1 MEEIKKKKRKKKKTS
16 SFTLHNVLTV
26 LGITITVMLIPI
38 LMINMVLIVKGTAN
52 NNQPPSIF
60 GVTPLVVL
68 SGSMD
73 DGSYGAIAIGDLIF
87 VKEVDAENLKENEIV
102 AFMEDG
108 YAVTHRIVAVNE
120 VDGKV
125 TYTTRGDANNTDDSI
140 PLEPDNVIGQYFYRI
155 PSVGNF
161 ILYMQTTQ
169 GIILF
174 IGVPLILFAV
184 YDVIRRRIFTKSEL
198 AKQEQLKKELE
209 ELKRRPSQANSY
221 KPVQG
226 QVLKQPNTSPA
237 PTKPAVETAQAQ
249 ASSQSMPQT
258 TPITPPVVTPP
269 EVPPTIPPAVPP
281 RREANVPPPV
291 PKKQDTIPAEPVKQE
306 EAPMPPVEEAPTVSE
321 KAKPVVKKTTVQ
333 IKKVTKSKK

>member
-1 MEEIKKKKRKKKKTS
+1 MEEIKNKKRKKKNTS

-26 LGITITVMLIPI
+26 LGITITVILVPI

-52 NNQPPSIF
+52 SDQPPSIF

-73 DGSYGAIAIGDLIF
+73 DGSYDAIAIGDLIF

-120 VDGKV
+120 TDGKV

-174 IGVPLILFAV
+174 IGVPLILFAI

-226 QVLKQPNTSPA
+226 QVLKQPNTPPA
-237 PTKPAVETAQAQ
+237 PTKPAEVTQ
-249 ASSQSMPQT
+249 ASPESMPQAT
-258 TPITPPVVTPP
+258 QMAAPAVTPP
-269 EVPPTIPPAVPP
+269 EVPSATPPAVPP
-281 RREANVPPPV
+281 RREASVPLPV
-291 PKKQDTIPAEPVKQE
+291 PKRQDALPVEPVKKE
-306 EAPMPPVEEAPTVSE
+306 EAPKPPAEETPTVSE